1 MSGTRRRTAKAKAN
15 ASPAMN
21 FDISSCSIVDQLSQL
36 HLEEPTRSPAVPSQD
51 IPQHDLLDKEVE
63 LVKLQKEKM
72 ALELEV
78 LWLRQSTTTFSQ
90 PNIENSTATKEQARK
105 RTIDWPQHC
114 VPGVRFSKLP
124 KTFGA
129 RRVILCGL
137 FTKTDSIFVRF
148 KS

>member
-36 HLEEPTRSPAVPSQD
+36 HLEEPTRFPAVPSQD
-51 IPQHDLLDKEVE
+51 IPQYDLLGKELA
-63 LVKLQKEKM
+63 LVKMQKEKM

-78 LWLRQSTTTFSQ
+78 LWLRQSATTFSQ
-90 PNIENSTATKEQARK
+90 HCNKGTSKKENYRLAS
-105 RTIDWPQHC
+105 
-114 VPGVRFSKLP
+114 GLP
-124 KTFGA
+124 SRRAFLKTPEDVWDPKSYFMC
-129 RRVILCGL
+129 RL
-137 FTKTDSIFVRF
+137 FTETDSIFVRF